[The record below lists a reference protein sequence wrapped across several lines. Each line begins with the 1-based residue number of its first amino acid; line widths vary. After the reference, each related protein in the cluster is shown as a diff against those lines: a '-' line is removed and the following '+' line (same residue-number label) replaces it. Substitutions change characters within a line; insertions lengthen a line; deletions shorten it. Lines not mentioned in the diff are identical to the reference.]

1 MRKRRKEKMQ
11 LFDNLANNIANNLA
25 HNEEIK
31 VYAFIRTIRNRK
43 KLSCSNGSK

>member
-1 MRKRRKEKMQ
+1 MQ

-31 VYAFIRTIRNRK
+31 VYAFIRTIRDGK
-43 KLSCSNGSK
+43 KLPCSNGSK